1 MNILDSIFGQDTDDV
16 LLPEIDEEVEIGLEA
31 RVILYNDED
40 HTFDE
45 VINQIIRAT
54 GCSPATAEALTI
66 EVHTKGKA
74 TVFEGEMSKCIRV
87 STVLEEISLHTQIE
101 F

>member
-1 MNILDSIFGQDTDDV
+1 MNIYASIFGQDTEDV
-16 LLPEIDEEVEIGLEA
+16 LLPELDEDVEIGLEA

-54 GCSPATAEALTI
+54 GCSPSTAEVLTI

-74 TVFEGEMSKCIRV
+74 SVFEGEMTKCIKV